1 MGKKYNARS
10 VTLRLFTRF
19 QAMKYTGKKNGLN
32 TAMVLSRCSV
42 MLEKANAPLR
52 SCR

>member
-32 TAMVLSRCSV
+32 TAMVLSRCSGECSV
-42 MLEKANAPLR
+42 TVVQMIA
-52 SCR
+52 